1 MGVLSQK
8 VITNNAGVLTEVAS
22 INTTAGASD
31 AQKLVAT
38 NDDGILDAS
47 LINATTTSKGA
58 ESAGKVA
65 ALDSNGVLDSSMLP
79 AGIGEE
85 IVTVVASEALSA
97 GDFVN
102 VWDDAGTAK
111 VRKADATVAGKE
123 AHGFVLE
130 AVSASAA
137 ATVHLEGTNNQCSGL
152 IPGRQF
158 LSTTAGKCGNT
169 APSASGNVVQCL
181 GFATSSTAMSFQP
194 NPPITLA

>member
-38 NDDGILDAS
+38 NAEGILDAT
-47 LINATTTSKGA
+47 LINSTTTSNGA
-58 ESAGKVA
+58 DSAGKVV
-65 ALDSNGVLDSSMLP
+65 ALGSNGLLDSSMLP

-85 IVTVVASEALSA
+85 TVAVTASEALTA

-102 VWDDAGTAK
+102 VWDDSGTAK

-123 AHGFVLE
+123 AHGFVL
-130 AVSASAA
+130 ADVASAA
-137 ATVHLEGTNNQCSGL
+137 TATVHLEGTNNQCSGL

-181 GFATSSTAMSFQP
+181 GFATSATAMSFQP